1 MGIKL
6 FKILFS
12 LSKVFLWKKI
22 KGLSAILLNLVRT
35 LKMSESKKICISKY
49 HQGFQSKSARVAN
62 VRIHYLL
69 FCFKCHHCEIYS
81 FLKIRDY
88 FP

>member
-22 KGLSAILLNLVRT
+22 KGMSAILLNLVRT

-62 VRIHYLL
+62 VRIHY
-69 FCFKCHHCEIYS
+69 
-81 FLKIRDY
+81 Y
-88 FP
+88 FASNATTVKYIAF